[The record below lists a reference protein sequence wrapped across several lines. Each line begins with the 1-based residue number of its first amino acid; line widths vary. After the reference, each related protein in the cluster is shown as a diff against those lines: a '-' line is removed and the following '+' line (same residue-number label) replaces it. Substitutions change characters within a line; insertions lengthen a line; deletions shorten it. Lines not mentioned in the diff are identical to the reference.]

1 MAHFFFLNFLQKGKY
16 YKTRNNIQR
25 SSKSEKKKKTL
36 LNYKYGLWKNLSYQI
51 FHSKQSN

>member
-1 MAHFFFLNFLQKGKY
+1 MAHFFFKIFYKKGNIIKLETTYKGVQKVK
-16 YKTRNNIQR
+16 
-25 SSKSEKKKKTL
+25 KKKKTL